1 MAPAVAE
8 SEIVYNI
15 LNSEF
20 VKYDYDRWIRY
31 FRHNSGQRLRID
43 FSGETELS
51 SEQRKRI
58 FPSITAF
65 QKGERSEGGY
75 FLSAAERF
83 AEEKK
88 EPSYTEAVRYF
99 IKEENTHSAYLAQYM
114 KWHRV
119 PEKKYSV
126 LDSIFRRL
134 RQVNGIRSE
143 VTVLVTAEII
153 ALSYYTALKN
163 ATKSSALKSI
173 CSQMLHDEL
182 PHVVFQSYTLAHF
195 HNTAWTGF
203 QRRALMMAACLA
215 VWTAYRSV
223 FRSGG
228 YSLRRFLQNSLLLLH
243 RSDVIARKTGW

>member
-1 MAPAVAE
+1 M
-8 SEIVYNI
+8 
-15 LNSEF
+15 
-20 VKYDYDRWIRY
+20 
-31 FRHNSGQRLRID
+31 
-43 FSGETELS
+43 
-51 SEQRKRI
+51 
-58 FPSITAF
+58 
-65 QKGERSEGGY
+65 
-75 FLSAAERF
+75 
-83 AEEKK
+83 
-88 EPSYTEAVRYF
+88 RYF

-119 PEKKYSV
+119 PERKRSV

-203 QRRALMMAACLA
+203 QTQDADDSCLPGGLDRLPERIPVRRVFSAQISAEQPVSAA
-215 VWTAYRSV
+215 SV
-223 FRSGG
+223 
-228 YSLRRFLQNSLLLLH
+228 
-243 RSDVIARKTGW
+243 